1 MEELN
6 FEEAIKELEK
16 ITTELEKGDLNL
28 EESVKKFEEGIKL
41 SKKCNSIIEDAER
54 KINILLQKG
63 DEITEEN
70 FEE

>member
-1 MEELN
+1 MEE
-6 FEEAIKELEK
+6 
-16 ITTELEKGDLNL
+16 LNL
-28 EESVKKFEEGIKL
+28 EESVKKFEEGMKL

>member
-1 MEELN
+1 MEEMN